1 MSEPSARDKNGG
13 EELRQNHAIAARLR
27 EYADLLKQQGDDGFR
42 RRAYERAADVIEGL
56 DRPLAD
62 ILEKEGREGL
72 IELRGIGRGIAGAI
86 AEMIAT
92 GHWSQLERLQ
102 GELVPEALFQTL
114 PGIGPELAH
123 RLVEEGEVESLEE
136 LEHALH
142 FGELD
147 VTGIGPRRRRMLEAT
162 LADRLGTRVGGR
174 GRGKAPKPPVEML
187 LDVDRE
193 YRKRAKSG
201 RLRKIAPKR
210 FNPSG
215 EAWLPIMHARR
226 DDWHF
231 TVLYSNTARAHDL
244 HKTDDWVVIYC
255 QMDGHPEGQCTV
267 VTETRGPLAG
277 QRVVRGREDET
288 PESGAAA

>member
-1 MSEPSARDKNGG
+1 MSEPSAQGKNDR
-13 EELRQNHAIAARLR
+13 EELRENHAIAARLR

-56 DRPLAD
+56 DRSLAD
-62 ILEKEGREGL
+62 ILENEGREGL
-72 IELRGIGRGIAGAI
+72 IKLRGIGRGIAGAI

-147 VTGIGPRRRRMLEAT
+147 VTGIGPRRKRMLEAT
-162 LADRLGTRVGGR
+162 LADRLGTRVGRRAGGR
-174 GRGKAPKPPVEML
+174 APKPPVEML
-187 LDVDRE
+187 LDVDKE
-193 YRKRAKSG
+193 YRKRANSG

-231 TVLYSNTARAHDL
+231 TVLYSNTARAHELD
-244 HKTDDWVVIYC
+244 KTDDWVVIYY
-255 QMDGHPEGQCTV
+255 QKDGHPEGQCTV